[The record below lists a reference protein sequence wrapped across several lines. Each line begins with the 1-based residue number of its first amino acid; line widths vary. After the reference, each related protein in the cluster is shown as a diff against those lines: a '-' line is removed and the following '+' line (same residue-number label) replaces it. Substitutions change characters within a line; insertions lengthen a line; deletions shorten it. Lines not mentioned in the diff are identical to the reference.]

1 MVTYINK
8 LNKEHYKDLV
18 ENASDLIQCVDGSG
32 KFIYV
37 NKSWKEKLGYA
48 DEEIENLSLWNII
61 HPQSRE
67 HCEKIFKQVIS
78 GKGINAVEAIF
89 MTKSGR
95 ALYVEG
101 SANCRFDAVG
111 NIICTRGIFR
121 DITQRKQ
128 GEEELRASREMLQ
141 KIINNI
147 PQCIFWK
154 DRKGVYIGCNDKFA
168 RIAGLAS
175 SEEILEKTDCD
186 LAWSKE
192 DADFYRANDEQVMS
206 SGKAEY
212 HIIEPYLQPDKKFAW
227 VETNKIP
234 LFSSQGKV
242 AGILGTIEDVTER
255 LEIEAAL
262 KESETKYRA
271 LVSNV
276 PGAIFQ
282 CKNDRDWTMEYI
294 SQEIEVIT
302 GYQASVFINNA
313 ERSYTSI
320 IYEEDREFVYRMVQE
335 GIEKKK
341 PYKLDYR
348 LVHASGTI
356 RWISENAQGVFGDE
370 GNLLY
375 ISGIIIDVT
384 ERKKTE
390 EALHRSEEKYRSL
403 IENLNEIVYVLDT
416 NARIL
421 YVSPNIEA
429 FSGYSI
435 DELSGKSFID
445 FVHPEDKAERIE
457 EFRKALAGEN
467 KATEYR
473 FVTKDKESVWIRTE
487 AKPIIKDGR
496 VAGVQG
502 VLTDIT
508 DRKKAEEEIYYLSY
522 HDHLTGLFNRR
533 YIENALKRMDTEN
546 NLPFTI
552 MVLDVNGL
560 KLTNDAFGHKMGD
573 KLLRRVACIMTKA
586 CRKGDIIA
594 RTGGDEF
601 VIFLPKTDISQAKK
615 IKVKIINEA
624 SKTTLDSVVVS
635 LSIGCAVKEKIDQDI
650 DEIYLQAENYM
661 YKNKLKSGKR
671 MRNQTIETVI
681 RNINSKYD
689 NEQIHNERVS
699 QYCEALGVAMG
710 FSKKE
715 INDIKTAGILHDI
728 GKIMVPAELLSK
740 PAKPLKKEFEL
751 IKRHPETGYHILK
764 SVDEYA
770 ALAEYVLYHHE
781 RWDGKGYPEGL
792 KGEEI
797 PLISRIISVAD
808 AYEAMTAKRPYKKT
822 KSKEEAIAELKKCA
836 GTQFDPEIV
845 HLFVEKVLN
854 DKL

>member
-1 MVTYINK
+1 MVNYINK
-8 LNKEHYKDLV
+8 LNEEHYKDLV
-18 ENASDLIQCVDGSG
+18 ENASDFIQCVDGSG

-37 NKSWKEKLGYA
+37 NKAWKEKLGYA

-101 SANCRFDAVG
+101 SANCRFDAAG

-128 GEEELRASREMLQ
+128 NEEELRTSREMLQ
-141 KIINNI
+141 KVINNI
-147 PQCIFWK
+147 PQLIFWK
-154 DRKGVYIGCNDKFA
+154 DRKGVYLGCNNNFA
-168 RIAGLAS
+168 RIAGVWS
-175 SEEILEKTDCD
+175 PKEIIGKTDYD
-186 LAWSKE
+186 LVWSKE
-192 DADFYRANDEQVMS
+192 DADSYRAYDEQVMS

-212 HIIEPYLQPDKKFAW
+212 RIIESYLKSDKKFTW
-227 VETNKIP
+227 VEINKIP
-234 LFSSQGKV
+234 LFSAQGKV
-242 AGILGTIEDVTER
+242 VGILGTIEDVTER
-255 LEIEAAL
+255 LKIEAAL
-262 KESETKYRA
+262 KESEAKYRA

-282 CKNDRDWTMEYI
+282 CKNDRNWTMEYI
-294 SQEIEVIT
+294 SQEIEAIT

-320 IYEEDREFVYRMVQE
+320 IYEEDREFVYRTVQK
-335 GIEKKK
+335 GIEKKQ

-356 RWISENAQGVFGDE
+356 RWISENAQGVFDDE
-370 GNLLY
+370 GNFLF
-375 ISGIIIDVT
+375 IIGIIIDVT
-384 ERKKTE
+384 EYKKTE
-390 EALHRSEEKYRSL
+390 EALYRSEAKYRSL
-403 IENLNEIVYVLDT
+403 VENLNEIVYLLDT
-416 NARIL
+416 NTRIL

-429 FSGYSI
+429 LSGYSL
-435 DELSGKSFID
+435 DELNGKSFID

-457 EFRKALAGEN
+457 EFHKALAGKN

-473 FVTKDKESVWIRTE
+473 FLTKEKNCIWIRTK

-522 HDHLTGLFNRR
+522 HDYLTGLYNRR
-533 YIENALKRMDTEN
+533 YMKDAIIRMDIEE
-546 NLPFTI
+546 NLPFAI

-594 RTGGDEF
+594 RIGGDEF
-601 VIFLPKTDISQAKK
+601 AILLPKTDISQAKK
-615 IKVKIINEA
+615 IKANIINEA

-699 QYCEALGVAMG
+699 QYCEAIGVAMG
-710 FSKKE
+710 LSKKE

-740 PAKPLKKEFEL
+740 PAKLLKKEFEL
-751 IKRHPETGYHILK
+751 IKKHPETGYHILK

-808 AYEAMTAKRPYKKT
+808 AYEAMTAKRPYKKN

-836 GTQFDPEIV
+836 GTQFDSEIV

-854 DKL
+854 DKS